1 MQSKENQM
9 SQNDIIFLVVILL
22 IYILETVY
30 FIYEKSSAQVEIAV
44 ELLSRITGMYLG
56 NEITE
61 EDYTERREKV
71 LNNMTT
77 IQKFIYI
84 KKYRRK

>member
-1 MQSKENQM
+1 M
-9 SQNDIIFLVVILL
+9 SQNDIIFLVLIILV
-22 IYILETVY
+22 YTLETAY
-30 FIYEKSSAQVEIAV
+30 LAYEKSSVQVEIAV

-77 IQKFIYI
+77 IQKLIYR

>member
-1 MQSKENQM
+1 M
-9 SQNDIIFLVVILL
+9 SQNDIIFLVVIILV
-22 IYILETVY
+22 YTLETAY
-30 FIYEKSSAQVEIAV
+30 FAYEKSSVQVEIAV

-77 IQKFIYI
+77 IQKLIYR